1 MRRLL
6 ITLISLFFLPVSSLL
21 AAPVPAP
28 IKVQLDTNMGA
39 IVLELDADKA
49 PRTVANFLQYV
60 DDGFYTNTIFHRVI
74 DGFMIQGGGF
84 TPQFQKKDT
93 RAPIMNEASNGL
105 KNLRGTIAMA
115 RTYDPHSATAQFFI
129 NVADNAFL
137 DHTSQSPQ
145 GWGYCVFGKV
155 VAGMDVVDKIRQIPT
170 IGAGPFRK
178 DVPRQS
184 VVITAA
190 KRLAPAA
197 K

>member
-1 MRRLL
+1 MQRLILTL
-6 ITLISLFFLPVSSLL
+6 ITLFFLPINSLL
-21 AAPVPAP
+21 AAPV
-28 IKVQLDTNMGA
+28 KVQLDTNMGA
-39 IVLELDADKA
+39 IVLELETAKA
-49 PRTVANFLQYV
+49 PRTVENFLKYV

-84 TPQFQKKDT
+84 SPDFQKKT
-93 RAPIMNEASNGL
+93 TLAPVINEANNGL
-105 KNLRGTIAMA
+105 KNTRGTIAMA
-115 RTYDPHSATAQFFI
+115 RTSDPHSATAQFFI

-137 DHTSQSPQ
+137 DHTSPSPN

-155 VAGMDVVDKIRQIPT
+155 ISGMEVIDKIRQIPT
-170 IGAGPFRK
+170 TGAGPFRS

-190 KRLAPAA
+190 KRLVPAPAA

>member
-1 MRRLL
+1 MQRLL
-6 ITLISLFFLPVSSLL
+6 ILLISLFLLPVGSLL
-21 AAPVPAP
+21 AAPV
-28 IKVQLDTNMGA
+28 KVQLDTNMGA
-39 IVLELDADKA
+39 IVLELDANKA
-49 PRTVANFLQYV
+49 PKTVENFLKYV
-60 DDGFYTNTIFHRVI
+60 DSGYYTNTIFHRVI

-84 TPQFQKKDT
+84 TPEFQKKDT
-93 RAPIMNEASNGL
+93 RAPVLNEATNGL
-105 KNLRGTIAMA
+105 KNVRGTIAMA
-115 RTYDPHSATAQFFI
+115 RTFDPHSATAQFFI

-155 VAGMDVVDKIRQIPT
+155 TAGMDVVDKIRQIPT

-190 KRLAPAA
+190 KRLEATT